1 MPLRGWME
9 RHGFLDDAVGID
21 TDNSASLGTYASDGC
36 EAGRRLAT
44 LFQPTVRNTGSW
56 ADPWQSHGDRPHSFN
71 AVKRDGVE

>member
-9 RHGFLDDAVGID
+9 RHGFLDEAVGID

-36 EAGRRLAT
+36 EANRRPASLS
-44 LFQPTVRNTGSW
+44 QPTVTRGHR